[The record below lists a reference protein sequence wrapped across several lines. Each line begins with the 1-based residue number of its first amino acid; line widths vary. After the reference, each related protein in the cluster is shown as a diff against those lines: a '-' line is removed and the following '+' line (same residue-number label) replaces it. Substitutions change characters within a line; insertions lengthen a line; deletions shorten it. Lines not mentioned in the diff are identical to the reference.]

1 MTFSVDKAKHIAGS
15 LDGEIGSAVLIIKNA
30 NSLFSNIELVDR
42 TNNMTTN
49 ASENTS
55 SSPTSR
61 SNANESNVALGRTSS
76 DCNTKH
82 CNLTDK
88 AIPSKYDKETTILT
102 RNLASASMKTGDN
115 RTRSFTSN
123 STNRELS
130 HYLIQTEG
138 CNILDFPLLHPD
150 IVKYTFKEVP
160 ELVCSNT
167 PPLTE
172 DSGLTLTL
180 REDRIADYGLT
191 NTSLSCHYRGI
202 LRVQQDPNNYNMDC
216 DRKFRLKEEIPIS
229 SRETHIDEDAILV
242 TCRKR
247 DTQEKPV
254 YQNVHFFI
262 QPRRAQKKR
271 EHLQAERTTKGD
283 RPEEKLSVVILG
295 TDSVSRANLERHMPK
310 TYDYLTN
317 RLNSISLKG
326 LTKIADN
333 THPNIIALLTGLSTD
348 ELLQHKCRKG
358 RRKSKFDDCPIIW
371 RDFSKKGYVTAY
383 AEDTP
388 HVGSFHHNMH
398 GFVEQPTDYYNRP
411 YYIAAE
417 NFTGHSGNIKGSVGY
432 LCQGARKSISIIH
445 NYSLA
450 VAQELQDIPYFSY
463 YWTTSMTHDFQK
475 AALRADEP
483 CYTFLRKMKE
493 KGFLNHTI
501 LFFIS
506 DHGMRQGEF
515 RSTYAGMLEERLPY
529 ANVVFPDWFLQKY
542 PEAIKN
548 MRTNTNRLTSTYD
561 LYVTLRDILDQ
572 NYKDLSTITPWHKK
586 GLSLFQEIPGS
597 RTCRNA
603 GIPNHYC
610 ACEST
615 KEADIKDIYLKR
627 AAKHAVAKLNE
638 GLTAFPN
645 CSQLQLDQIMRGRV
659 GTASRNTKPKMRET
673 AITSYIVTF
682 STVPGGAIME
692 ASVKRRKDN
701 YEVSSEIS
709 RINMYGNQSHCIND
723 DIYLKYCFCKDLL
736 R

>member
-1 MTFSVDKAKHIAGS
+1 MPSVPCPRM
-15 LDGEIGSAVLIIKNA
+15 LRRLQDGEIGSVVLVIGNA
-30 NSLFSNIELVDR
+30 SSLFSHVDLVEKTDNTP
-42 TNNMTTN
+42 TND
-49 ASENTS
+49 SENIS
-55 SSPTSR
+55 SSLIPR
-61 SNANESNVALGRTSS
+61 RNAHESNVAIGPTSI
-76 DCNTKH
+76 DCNTIR

-88 AIPSKYDKETTILT
+88 SIPSKDDKETKVLS
-102 RNLASASMKTGDN
+102 RNLTSASINMGDN
-115 RTRSFTSN
+115 RTRSFTN
-123 STNRELS
+123 DSTNREPS
-130 HYLIQTEG
+130 HYLIQTAG
-138 CNILDFPLLHPD
+138 CNILDFPLSHPD

-160 ELVCSNT
+160 ELVCSNA

-191 NTSLSCHYRGI
+191 NTSLSCLYRGI
-202 LRVQQDPNNYNMDC
+202 LRVQQDPKKYNLDC
-216 DRKFRLKEEIPIS
+216 DRKFKLKEEIPIV

-262 QPRRAQKKR
+262 QPTRAERKR
-271 EHLQAERTTKGD
+271 DLLQAERTTKGG
-283 RPEEKLSVVILG
+283 RPEVEKLSVVILG
-295 TDSVSRANLERHMPK
+295 TDAVSRANLERHMPK
-310 TYDYLTN
+310 THDYLTN

-333 THPNIIALLTGLSTD
+333 THPNIIALLTGLSMD
-348 ELLQHKCRKG
+348 ELRNHKCRKG
-358 RRKSKFDDCPIIW
+358 RSKSKFDDCPIIW

-388 HVGSFHHNMH
+388 HIGSFHHNMH

-450 VAQELQDIPYFSY
+450 VAQQLQDIPYFGY

-483 CYTFLRKMKE
+483 CYNFLRKMKE

-548 MRTNTNRLTSTYD
+548 MRTNTKRLTSTYD
-561 LYVTLRDILDQ
+561 LHVTLRDILDQ
-572 NYKDLSTITPWHKK
+572 NYKDPSTIKPRHKK
-586 GLSLFQEIPGS
+586 GHSLFQEISGS
-597 RTCRNA
+597 RTCRDA

-615 KEADIKDIYLKR
+615 TEADAKDIYLKK
-627 AAKHAVAKLNE
+627 AAKHAVATLNE
-638 GLTAFPN
+638 GLAAFPN
-645 CSQLQLDQIMRGRV
+645 CSQLRLDQVMRGRV
-659 GTASRNTKPKMRET
+659 GTASRNTRPKMRET

-692 ASVKRRKDN
+692 ASVKRRKED
-701 YEVSSEIS
+701 YKVSSEIS
-709 RINMYGNQSHCIND
+709 RINMYGNQSHCISD
-723 DIYLKYCFCKDLL
+723 EIYRKYCFCNDLL